1 MRIFDLHCDT
11 LSAVANG
18 DKTVEKSIENIKKGE
33 VGAQCFAAFSK
44 SNTENTEFLK
54 QAEIFKEF
62 KENTDFK
69 AVLTAENIGF
79 TKGDITEIEKLKT
92 MGVRAVSLTH
102 NTENKLAYPN
112 SVNRDIHLKGLKP
125 SGVAA
130 VEYMDSVGITL
141 DVSHLNMGGFY
152 DVSRICRRPIIATHS
167 CCNAIYSHP
176 RNLYDSQLRIIAR
189 SGGVVGICF
198 YSRFLNGT
206 DGMSAEDIV
215 RQARHIA
222 NIAGI
227 DAVSFGSDFDG
238 MENKNGLNS
247 GADFVLLA
255 ESLNRFFTMDECDKI
270 CFKNAERIFT
280 C

>member
-11 LSAVANG
+11 LSAVVNG
-18 DKTVEKSIENIKKGE
+18 ESTVEKSIENLKKGN
-33 VGAQCFAAFSK
+33 VAAQCFAVFSK
-44 SNTENTEFLK
+44 SNTENDEFLK
-54 QAEIFKEF
+54 QIEIFEEF
-62 KENTDFK
+62 KDNGCFN

-79 TKGDITEIEKLKT
+79 TKGETTEIKKLKDT
-92 MGVRAVSLTH
+92 GVRAASLIH
-102 NTENKLAYPN
+102 NIENKLAYPN
-112 SVNRDIHLKGLKP
+112 SFNRDIHLKGLKP
-125 SGVAA
+125 AGITA
-130 VEYMDSVGITL
+130 VEYMDSLGITL

-189 SGGVVGICF
+189 SGGVVGINF

-206 DGMSAEDIV
+206 DSMSADDV
-215 RQARHIA
+215 VFQARHIA

-227 DAVSFGSDFDG
+227 DAVALGSDFFG
-238 MENKNGLNS
+238 MENKNGLNCS
-247 GADFVLLA
+247 ADFVHLTD
-255 ESLNRFFTMDECDKI
+255 SLNRYFTLDECDKI
-270 CFKNAERIFT
+270 CYKNAERVFT

>member
-18 DKTVEKSIENIKKGE
+18 EKTIDKSIEKLKKGK
-33 VGAQCFAAFSK
+33 VKAQCFAAFSK
-44 SNTENTEFLK
+44 SNTENAEFWN

-62 KENTDFK
+62 GKITDFR
-69 AVLTAENIGF
+69 AILTAENIGF
-79 TKGDITEIEKLKT
+79 TKGEISEIEKLKNV
-92 MGVRAVSLTH
+92 GVRAVSLTH
-102 NTENKLAYPN
+102 NTENKLAYAN
-112 SVNRDIHLKGLKP
+112 SPIRDMHLKGLKP
-125 SGVAA
+125 AGITA

-167 CCNAIYSHP
+167 CCNAIFPHP

-189 SGGVVGICF
+189 GGGVIGICF

-206 DGMSAEDIV
+206 DSMTAEDIV

-222 NIAGI
+222 GIAGL
-227 DAVSFGSDFDG
+227 DAVALGSDFDG

-247 GADFVLLA
+247 GADFVHLMD
-255 ESLNRFFTMDECDKI
+255 SLNRYFTADECDKI
-270 CFKNAERIFT
+270 CYKNAERIFT

>member
-18 DKTVEKSIENIKKGE
+18 YTTVEKSMENLKKGNIK
-33 VGAQCFAAFSK
+33 AQCFAAFSK
-44 SNTENTEFLK
+44 SNTENAEFLK
-54 QAEIFKEF
+54 QSEIFKEF
-62 KENTDFK
+62 EKSSDFK
-69 AVLTAENIGF
+69 AILTAENIGF
-79 TKGDITEIEKLKT
+79 TKGEISEIEKLKNV
-92 MGVRAVSLTH
+92 GVKAVSLTH

-112 SVNRDIHLKGLKP
+112 SPNRDIHLKGLKP
-125 SGVAA
+125 AGVTA

-152 DVSRICRRPIIATHS
+152 DASRICRRPIIATHS
-167 CCNAIYSHP
+167 CCNAIYPHS

-189 SGGVVGICF
+189 GGGIIGVCF

-206 DGMSAEDIV
+206 DSMSAEDVV
-215 RQARHIA
+215 RTARHIA

-227 DAVSFGSDFDG
+227 DSVALGSDFDG

-247 GADFVLLA
+247 SADFVHLID
-255 ESLNRFFTMDECDKI
+255 SLNRYFTAAECDKI
-270 CFKNAERIFT
+270 CYKNAERIFT